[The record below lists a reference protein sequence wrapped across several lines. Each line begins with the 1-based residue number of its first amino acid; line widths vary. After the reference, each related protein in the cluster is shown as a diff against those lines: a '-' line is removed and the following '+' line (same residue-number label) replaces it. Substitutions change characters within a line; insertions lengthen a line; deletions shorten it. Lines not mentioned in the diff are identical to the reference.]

1 LKQRSNSD
9 PSQISWEVLKF
20 PDTEEEKGEETM
32 KKNAC
37 LMRLT
42 VEVECKSSKEILK
55 FHGIGSDSKAATRA
69 AARANEHLR

>member
-1 LKQRSNSD
+1 M
-9 PSQISWEVLKF
+9 LKF

-55 FHGIGSDSKAATRA
+55 FYGIGSDSKAPHAQQRA
-69 AARANEHLR
+69 QMKTYG

>member
-1 LKQRSNSD
+1 MSIDEELKKKLKRHSK
-9 PSQISWEVLKF
+9 ISWEVLKF

-42 VEVECKSSKEILK
+42 VEVEYKSSKV
-55 FHGIGSDSKAATRA
+55 SSKNFQVFWLTAL
-69 AARANEHLR
+69 N